1 MPGANFDFPKTIQ
14 HGCKRLCK
22 TAYLS
27 DCFVYSC
34 QDHAVYCIYCVLFI
48 PKDRRNILG
57 AFVNRGYREW
67 QYVMEKEKNHSQSTY
82 HQEAVTLALATLD
95 RFKELESKIPAPT
108 QK

>member
-1 MPGANFDFPKTIQ
+1 MLYI
-14 HGCKRLCK
+14 
-22 TAYLS
+22 AY
-27 DCFVYSC
+27 
-34 QDHAVYCIYCVLFI
+34 IVLFV